1 VKLGI
6 NEKGEEEGC
15 RERKVYILNKW
26 WEIMTIYSKDNR
38 KTCRRRNVRKQGKLY
53 AFGRRLQRMNRRKRS
68 KKLGRREGGC
78 EKKIQ
83 RQGGNCRGEE
93 IDGMDRRKKRSG
105 TNKGTYIGSRGETV
119 IDYGIVNEEAWERV
133 EEFRIGEKVESD
145 HLEIALKRRGGK
157 EQRRK
162 EVGDRKKIVNF
173 FGISIYSY
181 NKTDS
186 LRNIFHSST

>member
-1 VKLGI
+1 
-6 NEKGEEEGC
+6 
-15 RERKVYILNKW
+15 
-26 WEIMTIYSKDNR
+26 
-38 KTCRRRNVRKQGKLY
+38 
-53 AFGRRLQRMNRRKRS
+53 
-68 KKLGRREGGC
+68 
-78 EKKIQ
+78 
-83 RQGGNCRGEE
+83 
-93 IDGMDRRKKRSG
+93 MDRRKKRSG
-105 TNKGTYIGSRGETV
+105 TNKGTYIGSRRETV

-145 HLEIALKRRGGK
+145 HLEIALKKRRGGK

-186 LRNIFHSST
+186 LRNIFHSSKLKSLYCYFYSTISLQVPTS